1 MASQYLAL
9 LRGLNV
15 GGKNLVKMA
24 DLRAAF
30 ESMDFA
36 DVATYIASGNVLFR
50 APRQRREDL
59 AARIESELTRGFGT
73 ELKVVL
79 LTEAQL
85 RGVVEGAPR
94 GFGGDSHLCDV
105 VFVRKPLTVK
115 KAFGA
120 VEIAGGRRPC
130 LAGEGRPLLLAAR
143 REGHEQP
150 AQQGRLATRVQ
161 EHDPPQL
168 EHDDEAAGAD
178 GVESRPASLKR
189 RGCEVRLR
197 PDPGSPDQMLPN
209 VLTAL

>member
-1 MASQYLAL
+1 MASQHLAL

-36 DVATYIASGNVLFR
+36 DVATYIASGNVLFG
-50 APRQRREDL
+50 APRQRREEL

-120 VEIAGGRRPC
+120 VEIR
-130 LAGEGRPLLLAAR
+130 EGVDRAWPGKGVLYFSRLAAK
-143 REGHEQP
+143 
-150 AQQGRLATRVQ
+150 ATSSRLNKVASLPEYKNMTLRSWSTTTKLVA
-161 EHDPPQL
+161 L
-168 EHDDEAAGAD
+168 M
-178 GVESRPASLKR
+178 ESRSDR
-189 RGCEVRLR
+189 R
-197 PDPGSPDQMLPN
+197 
-209 VLTAL
+209 A